1 MRGPDNFRRMSHTER
16 KRELFGDPDPGP
28 TEPTPPASLTRDV
41 ERDVALVYFR
51 AAHEA
56 ARKERRQWELDNYE
70 GAAVYRN
77 LAERHLAA
85 YRDEKPDDLH
95 RGGVRR

>member
-1 MRGPDNFRRMSHTER
+1 MSHQQR
-16 KRELFGDPDPGP
+16 QKELYGDRGGP
-28 TEPTPPASLTRDV
+28 AVPTPPKSLSRDV
-41 ERDVALVYFR
+41 EKDVALVYFR

-56 ARKERRQWELDNYE
+56 ALRELRQVEKDDPE
-70 GAAVYRN
+70 GAAMYRN
-77 LAERHLAA
+77 LAESHMNA